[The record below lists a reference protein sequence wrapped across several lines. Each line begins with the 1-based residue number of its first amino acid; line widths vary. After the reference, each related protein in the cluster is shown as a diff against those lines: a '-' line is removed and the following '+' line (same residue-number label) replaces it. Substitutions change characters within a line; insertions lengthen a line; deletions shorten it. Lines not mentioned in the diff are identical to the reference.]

1 MLFYTNDYFIILQ
14 HADNITIQAL
24 FSVLEAIVIAVVR
37 SYLTFQFFSRQNYKK
52 AL

>member
-14 HADNITIQAL
+14 HADNIL
-24 FSVLEAIVIAVVR
+24 FKPYSLYSKAIVIAVVR
-37 SYLTFQFFSRQNYKK
+37 LYLTFQFFSGQNYKK